1 MDGHQEYPSLSLT
14 SMLQIVA
21 SFCQIF
27 CQIFS
32 ILAFQTSLN
41 VSHTL
46 RTGIGAPMPDIATS
60 LAAADRP

>member
-1 MDGHQEYPSLSLT
+1 MDGHQECPSLTLT
-14 SMLQIVA
+14 SMLQMVA
-21 SFCQIF
+21 SF

-32 ILAFQTSLN
+32 ILAFQTSLT

-46 RTGIGAPMPDIATS
+46 RTGIGAPMPDIVTN